1 MYRILK
7 LGVLFILIA
16 CRTSNEVQYSQFIKK
31 CYSFYSEDMQMD
43 IQFEIKNDTVFIF
56 YAQALD
62 NGNYLNAYED
72 TTDYAG
78 FFALKKIVDSTVT
91 VQIINYLDKD
101 DTYDVS
107 LKFTDRGET
116 LVWNIDS
123 LNLIAYLPK
132 DLVLQSCKK

>member
-78 FFALKKIVDSTVT
+78 FFVLKKIVDSTVT

-132 DLVLQSCKK
+132 DLVLQSCKR